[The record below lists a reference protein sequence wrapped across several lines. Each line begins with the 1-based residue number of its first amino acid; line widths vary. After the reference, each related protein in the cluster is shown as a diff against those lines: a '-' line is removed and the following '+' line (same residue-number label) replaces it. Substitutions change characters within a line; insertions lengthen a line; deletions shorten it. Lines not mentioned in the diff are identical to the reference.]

1 MANNSAQIAP
11 EYSLHR
17 TVSAV
22 DNLTSTPVTD
32 AHKGINMGGYG
43 KAHIQVVPHT
53 ADNPT
58 AEVFVWSEEAGKFI
72 SINPAISKTGLGNGV
87 PYEFTFDC
95 AGRIMYVALTA
106 NITNPAK
113 VFVSGYEMQH
123 TP

>member
-1 MANNSAQIAP
+1 MPNNSAQIAP

-22 DNLTSTPVTD
+22 DNLVSAPVTD
-32 AHKGINMGGYG
+32 VHKGINMGGYG

-58 AEVFVWSEEAGKFI
+58 AEVFVWSGEAGKFI
-72 SINPAISKTGLGNGV
+72 SLNPAIAKTGLGNGV
-87 PYEFTFDC
+87 PYEFTVEC
-95 AGRIMYVALTA
+95 MGRIMYVALTA
-106 NITNPAK
+106 NVTNPAK

-123 TP
+123 TA